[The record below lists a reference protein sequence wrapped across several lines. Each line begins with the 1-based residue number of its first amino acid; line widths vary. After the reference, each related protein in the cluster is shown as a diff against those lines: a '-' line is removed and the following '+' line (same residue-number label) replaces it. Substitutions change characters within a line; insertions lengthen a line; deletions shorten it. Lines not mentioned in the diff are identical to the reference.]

1 MTKQQMTNLF
11 SGLPEGCRPQ
21 PNSGHSMLFM
31 IEERMIAAKVCN
43 RLTQA
48 DVKFTCEQADD
59 LCYEIEVQT
68 ED

>member
-11 SGLPEGCRPQ
+11 SWLTEGFQPQ

-31 IEERMIAAKVCN
+31 IEDAGMTDRVC
-43 RLTQA
+43 RALEAA
-48 DVKFTCEQADD
+48 DVKYTCEQADD
-59 LCYEIEVQT
+59 LCYEIEAQT

>member
-11 SGLPEGCRPQ
+11 SWLPPHSQSQ

-31 IEERMIAAKVCN
+31 IEQDTVADEVCSD
-43 RLTQA
+43 LTQA
-48 DVKFTCEQADD
+48 GVKYTCEQADD
-59 LCYEIEVQT
+59 LCYEIEAQT

>member
-11 SGLPEGCRPQ
+11 SWLPEGCRPQ

-31 IEERMIAAKVCN
+31 IEQDVVAVEVCDE
-43 RLTQA
+43 LTQA
-48 DVKFTCEQADD
+48 DVKYTCEQADD
-59 LCYEIEVQT
+59 LCYEIEAQT

>member
-11 SGLPEGCRPQ
+11 SWLPTSYQPQ

-31 IEERMIAAKVCN
+31 IEEGVIADEVCDE
-43 RLTQA
+43 LMLA
-48 DVKFTCEQADD
+48 DVKYTCEQADD
-59 LCYEIEVQT
+59 LCYEIEAQT